1 MTCLLC
7 GPLQDSELSELS
19 GLSGDEGGS
28 RQGSLQDP
36 GNAVSR
42 GDALPVLMMCLS
54 VSLCMGVGDCVCV
67 KVALVWMIVYV
78 RGGLVW
84 MIV

>member
-1 MTCLLC
+1 M
-7 GPLQDSELSELS
+7 QDSELSELS

-36 GNAVSR
+36 GNAVSLA
-42 GDALPVLMMCLS
+42 DALPVLAMCLS
-54 VSLCMGVGDCVCV
+54 VCLSLCMGVGDCVWV
-67 KVALVWMIVYV
+67 KAGLVWMIVGV

-84 MIV
+84 MIVCVRGV